1 MVTNSGCIWL
11 LELWEIFV
19 FHILFIIKVKPIKKI
34 DMETWTCW
42 LSEFPSTLR
51 SACVPEIQRVAQS
64 MLFLDGQRCLDVNL
78 ILLGLALSS

>member
-1 MVTNSGCIWL
+1 MLEGIHKMVTNSGCIWL

-51 SACVPEIQRVAQS
+51 SDQPVFLRYRESHRVCCFWMVKDVW
-64 MLFLDGQRCLDVNL
+64 MLT
-78 ILLGLALSS
+78 